1 MSLFDFLK
9 KRQKKNSDAE
19 YTEAEATAVSD
30 ETIVEEDTDDEIFQ
44 APIKET
50 FCAKVI
56 DRICGINTKT
66 SNAYKMV
73 KTVKEFVI
81 VFEDSEGKFRR
92 VLVGEDMYD
101 AFEEGQVGML
111 TLLNGQIDSFVLDGE

>member
-1 MSLFDFLK
+1 
-9 KRQKKNSDAE
+9 
-19 YTEAEATAVSD
+19 
-30 ETIVEEDTDDEIFQ
+30 
-44 APIKET
+44 
-50 FCAKVI
+50 
-56 DRICGINTKT
+56 
-66 SNAYKMV
+66 MV

-111 TLLNGQIDSFVLDGE
+111 TLINGQIDSFVLDGE